1 MFLAKLLSRLLHP
14 IFIPT
19 ITLAIISTK
28 FLNIIILSNQLN
40 IIIIG
45 TVIFTLLFPLLSI
58 LYLLFTKRIKSL
70 QIEEKEERIL
80 PILFTIIWMLIGYYF
95 LGNILEYAPVVNSI
109 YLGMIAT
116 LGIGEKIVVLS
127 IGHPGNFVI
136 EACKKLEKKN
146 VDIGHYNMIFVKP
159 IDVNILKEVCENY
172 SEIITIE
179 DGCLQGGFGSSILE
193 FISDNEY
200 KINVHRLGIPR

>member
-116 LGIGEKIVVLS
+116 LGIILLITKYWKISLHMAAIGGCFGVFLNLQHIYGGVINYVIFILILS
-127 IGHPGNFVI
+127 GLLGYSR
-136 EACKKLEKKN
+136 A
-146 VDIGHYNMIFVKP
+146 
-159 IDVNILKEVCENY
+159 ILKAHNMRQIY
-172 SEIITIE
+172 S
-179 DGCLQGGFGSSILE
+179 GFLLGVLILMS
-193 FISDNEY
+193 FISY
-200 KINVHRLGIPR
+200 L

>member
-1 MFLAKLLSRLLHP
+1 MLLAKLLSRLLHP
-14 IFIPT
+14 VFIPT

-95 LGNILEYAPVVNSI
+95 LGNILEYAPIVNSI

-116 LGIGEKIVVLS
+116 LGITLLITKYWKISLHMAAIGGCFGVFLNLQYIYGGVINYVIFILILS
-127 IGHPGNFVI
+127 GLLGYSR
-136 EACKKLEKKN
+136 A
-146 VDIGHYNMIFVKP
+146 
-159 IDVNILKEVCENY
+159 ILKAHNMQQIY
-172 SEIITIE
+172 S
-179 DGCLQGGFGSSILE
+179 GFLLGVFMLVS
-193 FISDNEY
+193 FISY
-200 KINVHRLGIPR
+200 L

>member
-58 LYLLFTKRIKSL
+58 LYLLLTKRIKSL

-116 LGIGEKIVVLS
+116 LGITLLITKYWKISLHMAAIGGCFGVFLNLQYLYGGVINYVIFILILS
-127 IGHPGNFVI
+127 GLLGYSR
-136 EACKKLEKKN
+136 A
-146 VDIGHYNMIFVKP
+146 
-159 IDVNILKEVCENY
+159 ILKAHNMRQIY
-172 SEIITIE
+172 S
-179 DGCLQGGFGSSILE
+179 GFLLGVLILMG
-193 FISDNEY
+193 FISY
-200 KINVHRLGIPR
+200 L

>member
-14 IFIPT
+14 IFVPT

-95 LGNILEYAPVVNSI
+95 LGNILELVSP
-109 YLGMIAT
+109 GRH
-116 LGIGEKIVVLS
+116 GI
-127 IGHPGNFVI
+127 HD
-136 EACKKLEKKN
+136 
-146 VDIGHYNMIFVKP
+146 VDV
-159 IDVNILKEVCENY
+159 
-172 SEIITIE
+172 
-179 DGCLQGGFGSSILE
+179 SSGRFQCHNLLVQI
-193 FISDNEY
+193 
-200 KINVHRLGIPR
+200 HR

>member
-1 MFLAKLLSRLLHP
+1 MLLAKLLSRLLHP
-14 IFIPT
+14 VFTPT

-80 PILFTIIWMLIGYYF
+80 PILITIIWMLIGYYF
-95 LGNILEYAPVVNSI
+95 LANILDYAPIIKTI

-116 LGIGEKIVVLS
+116 LFTTLLITKYWKISLHMAAIGGCFGVFLS
-127 IGHPGNFVI
+127 IQSIYGGIINYVI
-136 EACKKLEKKN
+136 LILMLSGLLGYSRA
-146 VDIGHYNMIFVKP
+146 
-159 IDVNILKEVCENY
+159 ILKAHNMQQIY
-172 SEIITIE
+172 S
-179 DGCLQGGFGSSILE
+179 GFCLGVFMMIVFVSYL
-193 FISDNEY
+193 
-200 KINVHRLGIPR
+200 

>member
-14 IFIPT
+14 IFVPT

-58 LYLLFTKRIKSL
+58 LFLLFTKRIKSL

-95 LGNILEYAPVVNSI
+95 LGNILEYAPIVNSI

-116 LGIGEKIVVLS
+116 LGITLLITKYWKISLHMAAIGGCFGVFLNLQYIYGGVINYVIFILILS
-127 IGHPGNFVI
+127 GLLGYSR
-136 EACKKLEKKN
+136 A
-146 VDIGHYNMIFVKP
+146 
-159 IDVNILKEVCENY
+159 ILKAHNMRQIY
-172 SEIITIE
+172 S
-179 DGCLQGGFGSSILE
+179 GFLLGVFMLVS
-193 FISDNEY
+193 FISY
-200 KINVHRLGIPR
+200 L

>member
-1 MFLAKLLSRLLHP
+1 MFLAKLLSRVLHP

-116 LGIGEKIVVLS
+116 LGITLLITKYWKISLHMAAIGGCFGVFLNLQYIYGGVINYVIFILILS
-127 IGHPGNFVI
+127 GLLGYSR
-136 EACKKLEKKN
+136 A
-146 VDIGHYNMIFVKP
+146 
-159 IDVNILKEVCENY
+159 ILKAHNMRQIY
-172 SEIITIE
+172 S
-179 DGCLQGGFGSSILE
+179 GFLLGVFMLVS
-193 FISDNEY
+193 FISY
-200 KINVHRLGIPR
+200 L